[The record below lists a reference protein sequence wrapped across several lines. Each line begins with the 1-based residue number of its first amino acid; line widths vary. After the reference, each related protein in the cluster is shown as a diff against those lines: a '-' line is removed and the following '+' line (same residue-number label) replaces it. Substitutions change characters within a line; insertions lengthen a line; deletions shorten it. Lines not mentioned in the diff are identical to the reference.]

1 MQPSMHNS
9 IALRNIYERQL
20 ILIKK
25 TIKTL
30 DEDLQYD
37 YGVELE
43 NLP

>member
-1 MQPSMHNS
+1 MNNS
-9 IALRNIYERQL
+9 IALRNIYDRQL

-25 TIKTL
+25 TVKEL

-37 YGVELE
+37 YGLEIE